1 MQVHAHSWLELVD
14 AEPLRLRAPLVNGFY
29 DVVGGRLDPLPVAE
43 SDAKDGLL
51 PVVLDRD
58 DAGDAVSVI
67 HLAPDLIAV
76 DELAD
81 RHHSVWRRDECVVRL
96 ACRALRLLLE
106 PDVEP
111 DGRVEGRELVHEDEL
126 QLVLEALSL
135 LVVREVAAL
144 AAPGADRRDDAADH
158 LLDAALPVGRA
169 HAPAEVLLPDDV
181 RGRLRPELREFNALL
196 LEHGL
201 ALARDEG
208 VARLPFDLVE
218 RVAPGDREVAADAEL
233 GAVVDDEI
241 RRRFGSVLGGLG
253 VVGGRHSYPSRLA
266 FQVDCGDRRLV
277 TAPDV
282 TGAVTAEA
290 EAASGARAATGSRSC
305 RPRRRGGERRRPR
318 G

>member
-14 AEPLRLRAPLVNGFY
+14 AEPLRLRAPLVNGLY
-29 DVVGGRLDPLPVAE
+29 DVVGARLDPLPVAE

-111 DGRVEGRELVHEDEL
+111 DGRVEGRELVHEEEL
-126 QLVLEALSL
+126 L
-135 LVVREVAAL
+135 R
-144 AAPGADRRDDAADH
+144 
-158 LLDAALPVGRA
+158 
-169 HAPAEVLLPDDV
+169 DDV
-181 RGRLRPELREFNALL
+181 RGRLRPELRKFDAFL
-196 LEHGL
+196 LEDGL
-201 ALARDEG
+201 VLARDEG

-218 RVAPGDREVAADAEL
+218 RVAAGDREVAADAEL

-241 RRRFGSVLGGLG
+241 RRRFGGVLGSRS
-253 VVGGRHSYPSRLA
+253 VVGGRHLCFLQAS
-266 FQVDCGDRRLV
+266 FQGL
-277 TAPDV
+277 
-282 TGAVTAEA
+282 
-290 EAASGARAATGSRSC
+290 
-305 RPRRRGGERRRPR
+305 RRGPEASHGTGQNAPR
-318 G
+318 ETASNLVAAL